1 MGDSHQQTNGTG
13 DKRVD
18 QATLYEALSDRRRR
32 YALHYLK
39 QQADTVT
46 VRDLAEQVAAWEN
59 EKDVEALTAQERK
72 RVYIAL
78 YQSHLSTLDTQGLVD
93 YDEDAGTVR
102 LSDSMEAVDLYLE
115 VVPRE
120 SIPWSLYY
128 TGLTIANGLILGL
141 AWVNVRPF
149 TRIPDLGWGLVVLV
163 TFGLSAFAQLYTSRQ
178 MRIGDAGPPPELV
191 SEE

>member
-1 MGDSHQQTNGTG
+1 
-13 DKRVD
+13 
-18 QATLYEALSDRRRR
+18 
-32 YALHYLK
+32 
-39 QQADTVT
+39 
-46 VRDLAEQVAAWEN
+46 
-59 EKDVEALTAQERK
+59 
-72 RVYIAL
+72 
-78 YQSHLSTLDTQGLVD
+78 
-93 YDEDAGTVR
+93 
-102 LSDSMEAVDLYLE
+102 MEAVDLYLE